1 MFRFCA
7 DVLLILQA
15 HDSKNCQE
23 FYKYVKRSADRFI
36 DLGFG
41 ETVEIT
47 KFDVERYLLRSTL
60 VRLPVR
66 FKLGGRPI
74 LSAHLS
80 VETARSER
88 KRPEV

>member
-1 MFRFCA
+1 
-7 DVLLILQA
+7 VLLILQA

-60 VRLPVR
+60 VYDY
-66 FKLGGRPI
+66 
-74 LSAHLS
+74 LSGSNWVVA
-80 VETARSER
+80 
-88 KRPEV
+88 PF